1 MKRAAKHFFSH
12 FSMATIE
19 LSDDEKMYVLH
30 GVQEDVRVDGRS
42 RMSMRPLKFETELVT
57 HANGSAHLRL
67 ANTDVLVG
75 VKAELDL
82 DGQVSDF
89 SKNHKFTKSSF
100 SQFLGW

>member
-1 MKRAAKHFFSH
+1 
-12 FSMATIE
+12 MATIE

>member
-1 MKRAAKHFFSH
+1 
-12 FSMATIE
+12 MATIE

-89 SKNHKFTKSSF
+89 PKIHKFTKSSTF
-100 SQFLGW
+100 TFHNF